1 MNTLPEILEK
11 ANLYSEEIPA
21 PPKKLVPPVGAEI
34 AGWIDH
40 TLLKAEATAEQVRTL
55 CQEALEYKFASV
67 CINPVFVP
75 LAKGLLADS
84 DVEVC
89 TVVGFPLGATSP
101 MQKIVET
108 LSSIN
113 SGATEIDMVINVGA
127 LKGEAYGMVL
137 NEIQSIAQVA
147 HNQNSILK
155 VILEMAFLTQKEKII
170 ACLICQAAGADY
182 VKTSTGFGPGG
193 ATIEDVDL
201 MYRLVGETMKIK
213 AAGGIRDFVS
223 ASAMIDAGASRI
235 GASAGVR
242 IVQESI
248 E

>member
-1 MNTLPEILEK
+1 MNSLPEILEK
-11 ANLYSEEIPA
+11 ANLYAEELPA
-21 PPKKLVPPVGAEI
+21 PPKKPAHPVGAEI

-67 CINPVFVP
+67 CVNPVFVP
-75 LAKGLLADS
+75 LANGLLADS

-89 TVVGFPLGATSP
+89 TVVGFPLGATTP
-101 MQKIVET
+101 TQKIVET

-113 SGATEIDMVINVGA
+113 AGATEIDMVINVGA

-137 NEIQSIAQVA
+137 NEVQSLAQVT

-155 VILEMAFLTQKEKII
+155 VILEMALLTRKEKII

-193 ATIEDVDL
+193 ATLEDVDL
-201 MYRLVGETMKIK
+201 MNRVVGETMKIK
-213 AAGGIRDFVS
+213 AAGGIRDFAA
-223 ASAMIDAGASRI
+223 ASAMIDAGAERI

-248 E
+248 A

>member
-1 MNTLPEILEK
+1 MNSLPEILEQ
-11 ANLYSEEIPA
+11 ANLYAEELPA
-21 PPKKLVPPVGAEI
+21 APKKLAQPIGAEI

-67 CINPVFVP
+67 CVNPVFVP
-75 LAKGLLADS
+75 LANGLLDDS

-89 TVVGFPLGATSP
+89 TVVGFPLGATTP
-101 MQKIVET
+101 TQKIVET

-113 SGATEIDMVINVGA
+113 TGATEIDMVINVGA

-137 NEIQSIAQVA
+137 NEVQSLAQVT

-155 VILEMAFLTQKEKII
+155 VILEMALLTQKEKII

-201 MYRLVGETMKIK
+201 MNRVVGETMKIK
-213 AAGGIRDFVS
+213 AAGGIRDFAA
-223 ASAMIDAGASRI
+223 ASAMIDAGAARI

-248 E
+248 A